1 MLNRHLKF
9 PTVPRARPLRRANPP
24 WAFLQPQQPM
34 KNKTKSKKQVGYLLS
49 KGSPL
54 SQAQQSKLKKE
65 LHSGKVKVRKK

>member
-1 MLNRHLKF
+1 VSLATGWN
-9 PTVPRARPLRRANPP
+9 
-24 WAFLQPQQPM
+24 QPQQLM